1 MEKTIALLTDF
12 GIKGQ
17 HYVAAM
23 KAVILKINPC
33 IKIIDLSHNITSF
46 SKIEASY
53 ILKTTYKY
61 FPKETIFVIVIDPGV
76 GSSREILVL
85 KTNTDFFFVGPNN
98 GIFPNIFDISE
109 ILECINIQNEKYFNH
124 PVSSTFHGRDIMAPV
139 GAYISKNVS
148 VKNFGPNFNFD
159 DLVKLEPISYEFDLK
174 NRCIYC
180 TIQYIDSFGN
190 AITTIPII
198 ANKIKDSQVT
208 LEEG

>member
-1 MEKTIALLTDF
+1 M
-12 GIKGQ
+12 
-17 HYVAAM
+17 
-23 KAVILKINPC
+23 
-33 IKIIDLSHNITSF
+33 
-46 SKIEASY
+46 
-53 ILKTTYKY
+53 
-61 FPKETIFVIVIDPGV
+61 IDPGV

-198 ANKIKDSQVT
+198 GNKIKDSQVT
-208 LEEG
+208 LEEGSKISIIKNQKTNEGLYVSHFSGVPHNSLLFLVGSTNFLEVSVNQGNASERLGLRVGDKVTIKL